1 MSIIDS
7 KNFAGGG
14 MDTDSAPELVAPND
28 YREAYNLRNT
38 GNTEN
43 ESGYLV
49 SIESNDAIALT
60 LPGGLNKCIGSRQ
73 FEGVRKIYKF
83 IFNSNNFHTI
93 TEIDYDTETETI
105 LFTNKTDSGG
115 ENVLILTADVY
126 VTDIKLLENLLIFR
140 NSLNEPCLINIDRL
154 KSGGYGVLTKDDFM
168 LIRQQ
173 PLTRPTAVYGNDLS
187 FSSNFLRAKLFQF
200 RTQFIYDDNET
211 SVWGAMSD
219 RPVPTDE
226 SNPNVGTVAY
236 NNNAIVVGVNIGG
249 DRVKELN
256 IATRQGNYDWAIAKT
271 VTREYIL
278 ALPANSLVVDLANGI
293 YEGYD
298 PTTNI
303 YTFVFYNNGLYPSV
317 DVLET
322 DLLCDYIPK
331 ECDSLEVIN
340 GRGEVNSNG
349 TVLTLGAGTE
359 GYPRPNTVIELSSSA
374 VSSGLTYSNYLI
386 TDPLRIDPNFTGYYR
401 TAGGSVLKKDQR
413 RWCYI
418 TYRGIP
424 KLNDKLT
431 VFVTEGNDKNAIR
444 VNADYTVESEDLAG
458 TPYQDLTSVVR
469 KIAGVLG
476 NRNDGS
482 ISELK
487 VLQAGEII
495 TFRGGGR
502 STRVPADCVTL
513 IVYTSDNDDGR
524 WYVSGYR
531 PNEVALAAAG
541 SGATKSI
548 PSIKSN
554 SSYQLGLAYYDKYG
568 RPFPLQSNAST
579 SIQTNSYAENLG
591 SVSYINWAITSDPPP
606 NAATYQWVSSKN
618 TTHATSLYVNGIYKA
633 GGDQGSYIEI
643 NLNTLNKYQTNNP
656 NTNVGYSF
664 TPNDRVTFN
673 YFIDEVS
680 SVLTNVWYDGIQ
692 RPNVDLEILDYKI
705 VVTKVDGVDVT
716 NYILKIQKP
725 SGIDLAE
732 LENNVLY
739 MELYTPLNSASQ
751 LDNIIFYEVGEKYP
765 IVNGQHSVT
774 MGEIRAIDCYFKT
787 REYNIPD
794 PYGADNLNGVYTFL
808 AEDFNF
814 SDFYLSNYTSLGRPR
829 TFYDTPENVK
839 FPATI
844 RYSYEYISRSK
855 TNLINRFYGENLV
868 TYDLKYGAIKKMVQR
883 DNTLICIQETKVGYV
898 PVSISIIEDQASQ
911 NNVATSTL
919 LLNKIRYS
927 DSGSIG
933 IGNAIESFTEY
944 SGICYFVDPNR
955 SEPIQIS
962 YNGVAPI
969 SGKMSKFFKRTL
981 KDAVE
986 NGVKLIGYYNIFN
999 KEYILTTEQPSGVI
1013 VQIAFDAQDWDDQ
1026 EAYEVNKSTLV
1037 IETPPTK
1044 GSGTLNTT
1052 TGIYAYTPDL
1062 GETGSDSFT
1071 FSFTPVGGGATIEKN
1086 VCLNITEGTTDISYF
1101 VLNEVVGQNL
1111 DEFSEQSIQVGPFDN
1126 TGPVP
1131 ISIVSGGAYTSQYK
1145 INDGSWTSTSG
1156 YYYPGDSVVVR
1167 VMTSASSLTST
1178 TATLTI
1184 GDKSAV
1190 FTATTAIYDESGY
1203 FILDI
1208 FNGNVSDTYAASISS
1223 IDPDVP
1229 PITSESLIYTGNNE
1243 YPVVDDPENTYL
1255 ITSNFADFGAQEGWR
1270 FIFNFERFK
1279 IDYPDTLEIGF
1290 TVGGKRSGSG
1300 GSTNIAYSSKSPDGT
1315 LIVVGGSE
1323 AIPTITGGYT
1333 VLPYTTTTA
1342 NVAGFADGNF
1352 EDLPP
1357 VLYVTYTYSTNEI
1370 NITYPV

>member
-1 MSIIDS
+1 MSIIDQ

-38 GNTEN
+38 GNSEN

-49 SIESNDAIALT
+49 SIESNDAIALS
-60 LPGGLNKCIGSRQ
+60 LPVGLNKCIGSRQ
-73 FEGVRKIYKF
+73 FENVRKIYKF
-83 IFNSNNFHTI
+83 IFNSNNYHTI

-105 LFTNKTDSGG
+105 LFTNRTDSGG

-219 RPVPTDE
+219 RPVPVDE

-236 NNNAIVVGVNIGG
+236 NNNAIVVAVNIGG

-278 ALPANSLVVDLANGI
+278 ALPTNSLVVDLTAGV

-303 YTFVFYNNGLYPSV
+303 YSFVFYNNGLYPSV

-340 GRGEVNSNG
+340 GRGDINSNG

-359 GYPRPNTVIELSSSA
+359 GYPRPNTSISLSSSA
-374 VSSGLTYSNYLI
+374 VSSGLTYTNYLV
-386 TDPLRIDPNFTGYYR
+386 TDPLRIDPSRTGYR
-401 TAGGSVLKKDQR
+401 KFSNGLFDVDQR
-413 RWCYI
+413 RDCWIAYK
-418 TYRGIP
+418 GIP
-424 KLNDKLT
+424 KLNDVIN

-444 VNADYTVESEDLAG
+444 VNASYTVESGDLVG
-458 TPYQDLTSVVR
+458 TNYQKLTNVIR
-469 KIAGVLG
+469 KIQEVVANQGVG
-476 NRNDGS
+476 YVGS
-482 ISELK
+482 SF
-487 VLQAGEII
+487 VATTGQG
-495 TFRGGGR
+495 TGGGG
-502 STRVPADCVTL
+502 TCPADTVMLVIKT
-513 IVYTSDNDDGR
+513 VDNDDGR
-524 WYVSGYR
+524 WFVSNNR
-531 PNEVALAAAG
+531 PNTIELASIG
-541 SGATKSI
+541 TGAIKSI

-568 RPFPLQSNAST
+568 RPFPLQSDSTT
-579 SIQTNSYAENLG
+579 SIQTNSYAENKG
-591 SVSYINWAITSDPPP
+591 FVSFINWNINSAPP
-606 NAATYQWVSSKN
+606 AGAETYQWVSSRN
-618 TTHATSLYVNGIYKA
+618 TTHATSLYVNGIYKT

-664 TPNDRVTFN
+664 TPNDRITFN
-673 YFIDEVS
+673 YYIDEIE
-680 SVLTNVWYDGIQ
+680 SVLTNIWFDGIQ
-692 RPNVDLEILDYKI
+692 NPQVDLEILDYDI
-705 VVTKVDGVDVT
+705 VVTTVDSVQVT
-716 NYILKIQKP
+716 NYILKVQNP

-732 LENNVLY
+732 LENKVLY

-765 IVNGQHSVT
+765 IVNGEHSVT
-774 MGEIRAIDCYFKT
+774 HGQIGAIDCYFKT
-787 REYNIPD
+787 REYNIPN
-794 PYGADNLNGVYTFL
+794 PYDADNLNGVYTFL

-829 TFYDTPENVK
+829 TFYDTPEDVK
-839 FPATI
+839 YPATI

-868 TYDLKYGAIKKMVQR
+868 TYDLKYGAIKKMLQR
-883 DNTLICIQETKVGYV
+883 DNTLICVQETKVGYV

-933 IGNAIESFTEY
+933 IGNAVESFTEY
-944 SGICYFVDPNR
+944 NGVCYFVDPNR

-962 YNGVAPI
+962 YNGVSPI

-981 KDAVE
+981 KNAVE
-986 NGVKLIGYYNIFN
+986 DGVKLIGYYNIFN

-1037 IETPPTK
+1037 IETAPTK

-1052 TGIYAYTPDL
+1052 TGIYSYTPDL

-1086 VCLNITEGTTDISYF
+1086 VCLTITEGTDDIPYF
-1101 VLNEVVGQNL
+1101 SLNEVVGQNL
-1111 DEFSEQSIQVGPFDN
+1111 DEYSEQSVQVGPFQN
-1126 TGPVP
+1126 TGPVA
-1131 ISIVSGGAYTSQYK
+1131 ISIASGGAYSSQYK
-1145 INDGSWTSTSG
+1145 INDGSWTSSAG
-1156 YYYPGDSVVVR
+1156 YFNPGDYVVVR
-1167 VMTSASSLTST
+1167 VFTSPLGVDT
-1178 TATLTI
+1178 TNATLTI
-1184 GDKSAV
+1184 GDKSST
-1190 FTATTAIYDESGY
+1190 FYATTALYDESGY

-1208 FNGNVSDTYAASISS
+1208 FDGNASDTYAASISYL
-1223 IDPDVP
+1223 DPNVP
-1229 PITSESLIYTGNNE
+1229 SVISESLIYTGNNE
-1243 YPVVDDPENTYL
+1243 YPVVLDPEDTYL

-1279 IDYPDTLEIGF
+1279 VDYPDTETITF
-1290 TVGGKRSGSG
+1290 TVGGKRSGAG
-1300 GSTNIAYSSKSPDGT
+1300 GSTNIAYSSKSPDAT
-1315 LIVVGGSE
+1315 LSVVGGSE
-1323 AIPTITGGYT
+1323 AIPTVTGGYT
-1333 VLPYTTTTA
+1333 VLAYTTTTA
-1342 NVAGFADGNF
+1342 NVAGSADGNF

-1357 VLYVTYTYSTNEI
+1357 VLYVTYTYSTNAI